1 MKNFKLF
8 FYIVCILL
16 SGSTANAQHII
27 PMPHKMMACEGSVKV
42 RKLKNVRYVTD
53 ARMEDEAYR
62 LDISKKGVT
71 ITSATDRG
79 KFYAEQTLQQ
89 LAEDC
94 TNGSI
99 ACMHIEDHPQY
110 AYRGFM
116 LDVSRHFFS
125 VEELKKLIDVMARYK
140 MNVFHWH
147 LTDDHGWRAE
157 IKKWPKLTTV
167 GSVRS
172 NSWDTDFHLDS
183 LNTTETQKYYTGTT
197 AYTGRQY
204 GPYYYTQDEMRDIV
218 HYCAERH
225 IDVLPEVDMP
235 GHFKAAMAAYP
246 EFSCT
251 PDAEHKVWTE
261 RWGVNDDVLNVGNQA
276 AINFA
281 KDILDE
287 LCDIFPYPH
296 IHIGGDE
303 CPTSAWEKNAMCQE
317 KCRRLGLK
325 HVRALQSDFIKEISD
340 HVQKRGKK
348 IICWNES
355 VSAEG
360 ADLEL
365 IKQTGA
371 TIFCWVGSKAAA
383 KKAIGMGLNVVLSEI
398 HASDGS
404 YYINR
409 RPSAEKGEPTGAGA
423 GDDTVEKT
431 YTYNPLPEGLN
442 ENQLKQVNGVQATF
456 WTEWVS
462 SNDYL
467 EYLTLP
473 KLICIAEAGWT
484 APSQKNWESFRNRL
498 MKQTRWLDENKYI
511 YSQHWMKG
519 YEPRK

>member
-1 MKNFKLF
+1 MNRFLLAIFSLSLSF
-8 FYIVCILL
+8 FT
-16 SGSTANAQHII
+16 SFAQSVI
-27 PMPHKMMACEGSVKV
+27 PLPQKMMTCEGSVKV
-42 RKLKNVRYVTD
+42 RKLKNVRYVTNAGMD
-53 ARMEDEAYR
+53 SEAYR

-71 ITSATDRG
+71 ITSATDKG
-79 KFYAEQTLQQ
+79 KYYAEQTLKQ

-94 TNGSI
+94 PDGSI
-99 ACMHIEDHPQY
+99 ACMHIEDRPQY

-125 VEELKKLIDVMARYK
+125 VDELKKLIDVMARYK

-167 GSVRS
+167 GSVRQ

-183 LNTTETQKYYTGTT
+183 LKSTETQKYYTGIT

-204 GPYYYTQDEMRDIV
+204 GPYYYTQEEMKEIV
-218 HYCAERH
+218 RYCAERH

-251 PDAEHKVWTE
+251 PEAEHKVWTE

-276 AINFA
+276 AIDFA

-287 LCDIFPYPH
+287 LCNIFPYPY

-303 CPTSAWEKNAMCQE
+303 CPTSAWEKNVMCQE
-317 KCRRLGLK
+317 KCQRLGLK

-340 HVQKRGKK
+340 HVQKKGKR

-360 ADLEL
+360 ADLDL
-365 IKQTGA
+365 IRQTGA

-383 KKAIGMGLNVVLSEI
+383 KKTIGMGLNVVLSEI
-398 HASDGS
+398 HAADGS

-431 YTYNPLPEGLN
+431 YIYNPLPNGLDAS
-442 ENQLKQVNGVQATF
+442 QLKQVNGVQATF

-462 SNDYL
+462 SNEYL

-484 APSQKNWESFRNRL
+484 APSQKSWEDFRNRL
-498 MKQTRWLDENKYI
+498 MKQTKWLDENKYI
-511 YSQHWMKG
+511 YSRHWMKG